1 MMKKVWTQFVV
12 DYFEINTVDMKY
24 PTESEANN
32 MKIINDFTANISLSK
47 NQMLGNLFAAL
58 VIKQN
63 PTEQIKVPAKKK

>member
-1 MMKKVWTQFVV
+1 
-12 DYFEINTVDMKY
+12 MKY

-47 NQMLGNLFAAL
+47 NQMFGSLFAAL